1 MQKYFHYFEQSI
13 NNLLNFTIM
22 AMRKKYLIPAIIF
35 LLVVIAG
42 AADPG
47 QILTGKEAGNI
58 NTGDTAWMLVAAAL
72 VLIMTPAL
80 GFFYG
85 GMANSKNIISTVFQ
99 SVFMLGL
106 ISIVWV
112 VFGFSLCFGD
122 DIGGI
127 IGNPLTFKM
136 FQGVGLKPNEL
147 FSSSIPFVLFAM
159 FQLKFAIITP
169 ALITGSFA
177 QRVKFSGYLTFSILF
192 FVFIYAPI
200 CHMTWHPDGLL
211 YKYGILDFAGG
222 TVVHMSAG
230 FAALAGAM
238 FLGPRT
244 ESERTHEYAN
254 IPFVIIGTGLL
265 WFGWFGFNAGSA
277 LGVNAKAANAFATT
291 NTAAASAMVAWVL
304 IDAMRGQKISSIG
317 ACVGAVVGLVA
328 ITPACGFVNV
338 GESIA
343 VGAIAAAV
351 SNFAVHFKNKSTLDD
366 TLDVFP
372 CHGVGGMV
380 GMVLTG
386 VFAADYG
393 TGITDWGLAY
403 GQTKTF
409 THHIVGLVGV
419 SSFAFFGSYALYYI
433 TNLIDPIRVSKEE
446 EELGLDITQHGESY
460 VQSQINL

>member
-1 MQKYFHYFEQSI
+1 
-13 NNLLNFTIM
+13 M
-22 AMRKKYLIPAIIF
+22 AIRKKYLLPAIVF
-35 LLVVIAG
+35 ALLVFAG

-47 QILTGKEAGNI
+47 QVLTGNSLGNI
-58 NTGDTAWMLVAAAL
+58 NTGDTAWMFVATAL
-72 VLIMTPAL
+72 VLIMTPGL

-85 GMANSKNIISTVFQ
+85 GMANRKNIISTVFQ
-99 SVFMLGL
+99 SVIMLGL
-106 ISIVWV
+106 ISVIWV
-112 VFGFSLCFGD
+112 SFGFSLCFGD

-127 IGNPLTFKM
+127 IGNPLTFIM
-136 FQGVGLKPNEL
+136 FKGVDLKPNPT
-147 FSSSIPFVLFAM
+147 FSPTIPFIIYAM

-177 QRVKFSGYLTFSILF
+177 QRVKFSGYLLFTILF

-211 YKYGILDFAGG
+211 FKYGILDFAGG
-222 TVVHMSAG
+222 TVVHMTAG
-230 FAALAGAM
+230 FAALAGAL

-254 IPFVIIGTGLL
+254 VPFVIIGTGLL

-291 NTAAASAMVAWVL
+291 NTAAAAAMIAWIL
-304 IDAMRGQKISSIG
+304 LDAMRGHKVSSIG

-328 ITPACGFVNV
+328 ITPACGYVNV
-338 GESIA
+338 GESMAI
-343 VGAIAAAV
+343 GAIAAV
-351 SNFAVHFKNKSTLDD
+351 ISNFAVHFKNKSTLDD

-380 GMVLTG
+380 GMILTG

-393 TGITDWGLAY
+393 TGIKDWGLVY
-403 GQTKTF
+403 GETKTF
-409 THHIVGLVGV
+409 IHHIVGLVSV
-419 SSFAFFGSYALYYI
+419 ASFSFVGSYALYYV

-446 EELGLDITQHGESY
+446 EELGLDISQHGESY
-460 VQSQINL
+460 QTMRIDI

>member
-1 MQKYFHYFEQSI
+1 
-13 NNLLNFTIM
+13 M
-22 AMRKKYLIPAIIF
+22 AIRKKYLLPAFLF
-35 LLVVIAG
+35 LLLVIAG
-42 AADPG
+42 AWNPG
-47 QILTGKEAGNI
+47 QVLTGNSTGKI
-58 NTGDTAWMLVAAAL
+58 DTGDTAWMLVASAL

-85 GMANSKNIISTVFQ
+85 GMANRKNIISTVFQ
-99 SVFMLGL
+99 SVISLGL
-106 ISIVWV
+106 MSVIWV
-112 VFGFSLCFGD
+112 TFGFSLCFGD

-136 FQGVGLKPNEL
+136 FQGVGLKPNET
-147 FSSSIPFVLFAM
+147 FSATVPFVLFAM

-177 QRVKFSGYLTFSILF
+177 QRVKFSGYLLFTVLF
-192 FVFIYAPI
+192 FIFIYAPV
-200 CHMTWHPDGLL
+200 CHMTWHPDGILF
-211 YKYGILDFAGG
+211 KYGVLDFAGG
-222 TVVHMSAG
+222 TVVHMTAG
-230 FAALAGAM
+230 LAALAGAI
-238 FLGPRT
+238 FLGPRS
-244 ESERTHEYAN
+244 ESERTHEFAN
-254 IPFVIIGTGLL
+254 VPYVIIGTGLL

-291 NTAAASAMVAWVL
+291 NTAAASAMVAWILV
-304 IDAMRGQKISSIG
+304 DAMRGYKISSIG
-317 ACVGAVVGLVA
+317 ACIGAVVGLVA

-343 VGAIAAAV
+343 IGAIAAVV
-351 SNFAVHFKNKSTLDD
+351 SNFAVHFKNKSTIDD

-403 GQTKTF
+403 GETKTF
-409 THHIVGLVGV
+409 LHHIIALVGV
-419 SSFAFFGSYALYYI
+419 AAFAFIGSYALYFI
-433 TNLIDPIRVSKEE
+433 TNLIDPIRVTKEE

-460 VQSQINL
+460 QTLRIDL

>member
-1 MQKYFHYFEQSI
+1 
-13 NNLLNFTIM
+13 M
-22 AMRKKYLIPAIIF
+22 AMRKKYLLPAF
-35 LLVVIAG
+35 LFLGIVIAG
-42 AADPG
+42 AFNPG
-47 QILTGKEAGNI
+47 QVLTGNSTGDI

-85 GMANSKNIISTVFQ
+85 GMANKKNIISTVFQ
-99 SVFMLGL
+99 SVICLGL
-106 ISIVWV
+106 MSVIWV

-122 DIGGI
+122 DIAGI
-127 IGNPLTFKM
+127 IGNPFTFMM
-136 FQGVGLKPNEL
+136 FKGVGLKPNET
-147 FSSSIPFVLFAM
+147 FSASIPFVMFAM

-177 QRVKFSGYLTFSILF
+177 QRVKFSGYLIFTTLF
-192 FVFIYAPI
+192 FIFIYAPV
-200 CHMTWHPDGLL
+200 CHMTWHPDGILF
-211 YKYGILDFAGG
+211 KYGVLDFAGG
-222 TVVHMSAG
+222 TVVHMTAG
-230 FAALAGAM
+230 FAALAGAI

-244 ESERTHEYAN
+244 ESERTHEFAN
-254 IPFVIIGTGLL
+254 IPYVIIGTGLL

-277 LGVNAKAANAFATT
+277 LGVNAKAVNAFATT

-304 IDAMRGQKISSIG
+304 VDAMRGHKVSSIG
-317 ACVGAVVGLVA
+317 ACIGAVVGLVA

-343 VGAIAAAV
+343 VGAIAAVV

-380 GMVLTG
+380 GMILTG

-393 TGITDWGLAY
+393 TRITDLGLMY

-409 THHIVGLVGV
+409 IHHMIALGGV
-419 SSFAFFGSYALYYI
+419 AVFAFVGAYLLYYI
-433 TNLIDPIRVSKEE
+433 TNLIEPLRVSKEE

-460 VQSQINL
+460 TNLSIDL

>member
-1 MQKYFHYFEQSI
+1 
-13 NNLLNFTIM
+13 M
-22 AMRKKYLIPAIIF
+22 AMRKKYLLPAIIF
-35 LLVVIAG
+35 LGLVIAG
-42 AADPG
+42 AFNPG
-47 QILTGKEAGNI
+47 QVITGSSAGNI
-58 NTGDTAWMLVAAAL
+58 NTGDTAWMIVAAAL

-85 GMANSKNIISTVFQ
+85 GMANKKNIISTVFQ
-99 SVFMLGL
+99 SVICLGFMSV
-106 ISIVWV
+106 IWV
-112 VFGFSLCFGD
+112 AFGFSLCFGD

-127 IGNPLTFKM
+127 IGNPLTFFMFKGVALHPVTEKM
-136 FQGVGLKPNEL
+136 QLFGVAPSMAGLPL
-147 FSSSIPFVLFAM
+147 IMFAM

-177 QRVKFSGYLTFSILF
+177 QRVKFSGYLIFIFLF
-192 FVFIYAPI
+192 FVVIYAPI
-200 CHMTWHPDGLL
+200 CHMTWHPKGLL
-211 YKYGILDFAGG
+211 FNYGILDFAGG

-238 FLGPRT
+238 FMGPRT
-244 ESERTHEYAN
+244 ESERTHEFAN
-254 IPFVIIGTGLL
+254 VPYVIIGTGLL

-277 LGVNAKAANAFATT
+277 LGVNAKAVNAFATT
-291 NTAAASAMVAWVL
+291 NTAAAAAMVAWVL
-304 IDAMRGQKISSIG
+304 MDAMRGHKVSSIG

-343 VGAIAAAV
+343 IGAIAAAC
-351 SNFAVHFKNKSTLDD
+351 SNIAVHFKNKSTLDD

-380 GMVLTG
+380 GMIMTG
-386 VFAADYG
+386 IFAADYG

-403 GQTKTF
+403 GQYKTF
-409 THHIVGLVGV
+409 THHMIGLVGIAA
-419 SSFAFFGSYALYYI
+419 FAFVGSYALYYI
-433 TNLIDPIRVSKEE
+433 TNLIEPMRVTKEE

-460 VQSQINL
+460 QTLRIDL

>member
-1 MQKYFHYFEQSI
+1 
-13 NNLLNFTIM
+13 M
-22 AMRKKYLIPAIIF
+22 AIRKKYLLPAFLF
-35 LLVVIAG
+35 LLLVIAG
-42 AADPG
+42 AWNPG
-47 QILTGKEAGNI
+47 QALTGNSTGKI
-58 NTGDTAWMLVAAAL
+58 DTGDTAWMLVASAL

-85 GMANSKNIISTVFQ
+85 GMANRKNIISTVFQ
-99 SVFMLGL
+99 SVISLGL
-106 ISIVWV
+106 MSVIWV
-112 VFGFSLCFGD
+112 TFGFSLCFGD

-136 FQGVGLKPNEL
+136 FQGVGLKPNET
-147 FSSSIPFVLFAM
+147 FSATIPFVLFAM

-177 QRVKFSGYLTFSILF
+177 QRVKFSGYLLFTVLF
-192 FVFIYAPI
+192 FIFIYAPV
-200 CHMTWHPDGLL
+200 CHMTWHPDGILF
-211 YKYGILDFAGG
+211 KYGVLDFAGG
-222 TVVHMSAG
+222 TVVHMTAG
-230 FAALAGAM
+230 LAALAGAI
-238 FLGPRT
+238 FLGPRS
-244 ESERTHEYAN
+244 ESERTHEFAN
-254 IPFVIIGTGLL
+254 VPYVIIGTGLL

-291 NTAAASAMVAWVL
+291 NTAAASAMVAWILV
-304 IDAMRGQKISSIG
+304 DAMRGYKISSIG
-317 ACVGAVVGLVA
+317 ACIGAVVGLVA

-343 VGAIAAAV
+343 IGAIAAVV
-351 SNFAVHFKNKSTLDD
+351 SNFAVHFKNKSTIDD

-403 GQTKTF
+403 GETKTF
-409 THHIVGLVGV
+409 LHHIIALVGV
-419 SSFAFFGSYALYYI
+419 AAFAFIGSYALYFI
-433 TNLIDPIRVSKEE
+433 TNLIDPIRVTKEE

-460 VQSQINL
+460 QTLRIDL

>member
-1 MQKYFHYFEQSI
+1 
-13 NNLLNFTIM
+13 M
-22 AMRKKYLIPAIIF
+22 AMRKKYLLPAIIF
-35 LLVVIAG
+35 LGLVIAG
-42 AADPG
+42 AFNPG
-47 QILTGKEAGNI
+47 QSLTGNSAGDI
-58 NTGDTAWMLVAAAL
+58 NTGDTAWMIVAAAL

-85 GMANSKNIISTVFQ
+85 GMANRKNIISTVFQ
-99 SVFMLGL
+99 SVIMLG
-106 ISIVWV
+106 IMSVIWV
-112 VFGFSLCFGD
+112 AFGFSLCFGD

-136 FQGVGLKPNEL
+136 FQGVGLKPNAT
-147 FSSSIPFVLFAM
+147 FSATIPFVMFAM

-177 QRVKFSGYLTFSILF
+177 QRVKFSGYLIFTTLF
-192 FVFIYAPI
+192 FIFIYAPV

-211 YKYGILDFAGG
+211 FKYGILDFAGG
-222 TVVHMSAG
+222 TVVHMTAG
-230 FAALAGAM
+230 FAALAGAL

-244 ESERTHEYAN
+244 ESERTHEFAN
-254 IPFVIIGTGLL
+254 VPYVIIGTGLL

-291 NTAAASAMVAWVL
+291 NTAAAAAMVAWVL
-304 IDAMRGQKISSIG
+304 MDAMRGHKVSSIG

-343 VGAIAAAV
+343 IGAIAAV
-351 SNFAVHFKNKSTLDD
+351 CSNFAVHFKNKSTLDD

-380 GMVLTG
+380 GMIMTG

-403 GQTKTF
+403 GETKTF
-409 THHIVGLVGV
+409 IHHMIGLVGV
-419 SSFAFFGSYALYYI
+419 AAFAFVGSYALYYL
-433 TNLIDPIRVSKEE
+433 TNIIDPIRVTKEE

-460 VQSQINL
+460 QTLRIDL

>member
-1 MQKYFHYFEQSI
+1 
-13 NNLLNFTIM
+13 
-22 AMRKKYLIPAIIF
+22 
-35 LLVVIAG
+35 
-42 AADPG
+42 
-47 QILTGKEAGNI
+47 
-58 NTGDTAWMLVAAAL
+58 
-72 VLIMTPAL
+72 
-80 GFFYG
+80 
-85 GMANSKNIISTVFQ
+85 
-99 SVFMLGL
+99 
-106 ISIVWV
+106 
-112 VFGFSLCFGD
+112 
-122 DIGGI
+122 
-127 IGNPLTFKM
+127 
-136 FQGVGLKPNEL
+136 
-147 FSSSIPFVLFAM
+147 
-159 FQLKFAIITP
+159 
-169 ALITGSFA
+169 
-177 QRVKFSGYLTFSILF
+177 
-192 FVFIYAPI
+192 
-200 CHMTWHPDGLL
+200 
-211 YKYGILDFAGG
+211 
-222 TVVHMSAG
+222 
-230 FAALAGAM
+230 
-238 FLGPRT
+238 
-244 ESERTHEYAN
+244 
-254 IPFVIIGTGLL
+254 
-265 WFGWFGFNAGSA
+265 
-277 LGVNAKAANAFATT
+277 
-291 NTAAASAMVAWVL
+291 
-304 IDAMRGQKISSIG
+304 MRGQKISSIG

>member
-1 MQKYFHYFEQSI
+1 
-13 NNLLNFTIM
+13 M
-22 AMRKKYLIPAIIF
+22 AMRKKYLLPALIF
-35 LLVVIAG
+35 LGLVIAG
-42 AADPG
+42 AFNPG
-47 QILTGKEAGNI
+47 QSLTGNSAGDI

-85 GMANSKNIISTVFQ
+85 GMANRKNIISTVFQ
-99 SVFMLGL
+99 SVISLGL
-106 ISIVWV
+106 MSVIWV
-112 VFGFSLCFGD
+112 AFGFSLCFGD
-122 DIGGI
+122 SVGGI
-127 IGNPLTFKM
+127 IGNPTTFFM
-136 FQGVGLKPNEL
+136 FKGVGLKPNGT
-147 FSSSIPFVLFAM
+147 FSATIPFVMFAL

-177 QRVKFSGYLTFSILF
+177 QRVKFSGYLLFITLF
-192 FVFIYAPI
+192 FIFIYAPI

-211 YKYGILDFAGG
+211 YKFGILDFAGG
-222 TVVHMSAG
+222 TVVHMTAG
-230 FAALAGAM
+230 FAALAGAL

-244 ESERTHEYAN
+244 ESERTHEFAN
-254 IPFVIIGTGLL
+254 VPYVIIGTGLL

-291 NTAAASAMVAWVL
+291 NTAAAAAMIAWVL
-304 IDAMRGQKISSIG
+304 MDAMRGNKISSIG
-317 ACVGAVVGLVA
+317 ACIGAVVGLVA

-343 VGAIAAAV
+343 IGAIAAAV
-351 SNFAVHFKNKSTLDD
+351 SNIAVHFKNKSTLDD

-380 GMVLTG
+380 GMILTG

-393 TGITDWGLAY
+393 TGIKDWGLAY
-403 GQTKTF
+403 GETTTF
-409 THHIVGLVGV
+409 IHHLIGLVGV
-419 SSFAFFGSYALYYI
+419 ATYAFIVSYALYYI
-433 TNLIDPIRVSKEE
+433 ANLIDPLRVTKEE

-460 VQSQINL
+460 QSLRIDL

>member
-1 MQKYFHYFEQSI
+1 
-13 NNLLNFTIM
+13 M
-22 AMRKKYLIPAIIF
+22 AMRKKYLLPAIIF
-35 LLVVIAG
+35 LLLVIAG
-42 AADPG
+42 AGNPG
-47 QILTGKEAGNI
+47 QVLTGNSAGEI
-58 NTGDTAWMLVAAAL
+58 NSGDTAWMIVASAL

-85 GMANSKNIISTVFQ
+85 GMANRKNIISTVFQ
-99 SVFMLGL
+99 SVISLGL
-106 ISIVWV
+106 MSVVWV
-112 VFGFSLCFGD
+112 AFGFSLCFGD

-127 IGNPLTFKM
+127 IGNPFTFKM
-136 FQGVGLKPNEL
+136 FQGVGLKPNET
-147 FSSSIPFVLFAM
+147 FSATIPFVMFAM

-177 QRVKFSGYLTFSILF
+177 QRVKFSGYLIFTTLF
-192 FVFIYAPI
+192 FIFIYAPV
-200 CHMTWHPDGLL
+200 CHMTWHPDGILF
-211 YKYGILDFAGG
+211 KYGILDFAGG
-222 TVVHMSAG
+222 TVVHMTAG

-244 ESERTHEYAN
+244 ESERTHEFAN
-254 IPFVIIGTGLL
+254 VPYVIIGTGLL

-291 NTAAASAMVAWVL
+291 NTAAAAAMIAWVL
-304 IDAMRGQKISSIG
+304 VDAMRGNKISSIG

-343 VGAIAAAV
+343 IGAIAAVA
-351 SNFAVHFKNKSTLDD
+351 SNFAVHFKNKSTIDD

-380 GMVLTG
+380 GMIMTG
-386 VFAADYG
+386 IFAADYG

-403 GQTKTF
+403 GETKTF
-409 THHIVGLVGV
+409 IHHMIGLVGV
-419 SSFAFFGSYALYYI
+419 AAFAFLGSYALYFI
-433 TNLIDPIRVSKEE
+433 TNLIDPIRVTKEE

-460 VQSQINL
+460 ASLRIDL